1 MNKIYHRSGHYIT
14 YSIQSGKSPYV
25 VFLHGL
31 MSDMHGKKAVAIEKF
46 LKTLGNGYIRFNC
59 RGHGESEGN
68 FPDFGIDD
76 WADDA
81 SLIINDLPKE
91 PVILVGS
98 SMGGWS
104 MLLNAVKNPELIKG
118 LIGIA
123 AAPDFTEDMLSK
135 LSKNKQN
142 ILFSQG
148 FIEIPSEYSDK
159 PYVISKKL
167 IDSGKN
173 NLLLNSSIPIKCPV
187 QLFHGGKDEDVP
199 LENSLKLIEK
209 IESENIKLTFVKD
222 ANHQFSRESD
232 LKLIFKAIDEMIS
245 N

>member
-1 MNKIYHRSGHYIT
+1 
-14 YSIQSGKSPYV
+14 
-25 VFLHGL
+25 
-31 MSDMHGKKAVAIEKF
+31 
-46 LKTLGNGYIRFNC
+46 
-59 RGHGESEGN
+59 
-68 FPDFGIDD
+68 
-76 WADDA
+76 
-81 SLIINDLPKE
+81 
-91 PVILVGS
+91 
-98 SMGGWS
+98 MGGWS

>member
-1 MNKIYHRSGHYIT
+1 M
-14 YSIQSGKSPYV
+14 
-25 VFLHGL
+25 
-31 MSDMHGKKAVAIEKF
+31 
-46 LKTLGNGYIRFNC
+46 
-59 RGHGESEGN
+59 
-68 FPDFGIDD
+68 GIDD

-81 SLIINDLPKE
+81 SLIINKLSKE

-104 MLLNAVKNPELIKG
+104 MLLNAIKNPELIKG

-135 LSKNKQN
+135 LSKKNQS
-142 ILFSQG
+142 ILFSNG

-159 PYVISKKL
+159 PYIISKKL

-173 NLLLNSSIPIKCPV
+173 NLLLNSSIPIKCPI

-199 LENSLKLIEK
+199 LENTLKLIEK

>member
-1 MNKIYHRSGHYIT
+1 MNKIYHSTGHYIT

-31 MSDMHGKKAVAIEKF
+31 LSDMHGTKAVAIEKF

-81 SLIINDLPKE
+81 SLIISKLSKE

-135 LSKNKQN
+135 LSKNRK
-142 ILFSQG
+142 IVLFSKG
-148 FIEIPSEYSDK
+148 FIEIPSEYSEK

-187 QLFHGGKDEDVP
+187 QLFHGGQDEDVP

-222 ANHQFSRESD
+222 ANHQFSREND
-232 LKLIFKAIDEMIS
+232 LKLIFTAINEMIS

>member
-1 MNKIYHRSGHYIT
+1 MNKIYHRSGKYIT
-14 YSIQSGKSPYV
+14 YSVQSGKSPYV

-31 MSDMHGKKAVAIEKF
+31 MSDMNGNKAVAIEKF
-46 LKTLGNGYIRFNC
+46 LKSLGNGYIRFNC

-81 SLIINDLPKE
+81 SLIINELTTE

-104 MLLNAVKNPELIKG
+104 MLLNAVKHPELIIG

-142 ILFSQG
+142 VLYSEG
-148 FIEIPSEYSDK
+148 FIELPSEYSDK

-187 QLFHGGKDEDVP
+187 HLFHGGNDEDVP
-199 LENSLKLIEK
+199 LENSLKLIRK
-209 IESENIKLTFVKD
+209 IESENVKLTFVKD

-232 LKLIFKAIDEMIS
+232 LKLIFSAIDDMIS